1 MGFHPNLTTAFFFHP
16 PRSSFSPNKSPS
28 SLLPSTHSHIQ
39 VLMTACWTCLTELS
53 PLIHPFLPLLQ
64 VLMTACWTSLKEV
77 TLVVGA
83 LSQEVPLPSGPPQQH
98 AEGGNSYDDDG
109 ASVGDGHSVNGDGDA
124 ASEGG
129 GAGERGIISAAQLRR
144 MGDLLLRLLF
154 EVKHSGAVEKAGI
167 GLGALAGRLLR

>member
-1 MGFHPNLTTAFFFHP
+1 
-16 PRSSFSPNKSPS
+16 
-28 SLLPSTHSHIQ
+28 
-39 VLMTACWTCLTELS
+39 
-53 PLIHPFLPLLQ
+53 
-64 VLMTACWTSLKEV
+64 MTACWTSLKEV

-83 LSQEVPLPSGPPQQH
+83 LSQEVPLPSGLPQQQR
-98 AEGGNSYDDDG
+98 AEGGDDDNDG
-109 ASVGDGHSVNGDGDA
+109 ASVGGGCSVDGGDDA

-129 GAGERGIISAAQLRR
+129 AGSVIVSAAQLRR